1 MKLTYTTTLTR
12 RIFFAFLGFII
23 ILSVVAL
30 FVRNSVNDKLNKI
43 SQVSKDI
50 ESSRA
55 EPEKVLSLLHRADN
69 NFQQSLVNN
78 NTKLKANYQQGI
90 SLAFNKVDTLL
101 QKQVSDTSSLTSL
114 ERARIKYWHQ
124 QKAVLSNR
132 LSLLRHSFDSLQ
144 TAYMNADSTRLD
156 KTKDLNANLHFK
168 QPDIITKSNNTHKT
182 ASKRGL
188 IARIKDAI
196 DNKDVNS
203 TKHQHDTK
211 ETNAKALKVIKQ
223 NQLAYTRAL
232 QQLQHQSA
240 EQLHKQRQL
249 VTTNSYIINELGNII
264 SQIKDI
270 NYNMADEFKGI
281 ALKSYQDSTTQ
292 LNKLYLTALCLLV
305 LFSALLI
312 VFITQLHQ
320 SEILLREEIEGSVAI
335 AQQKMD
341 LLHHMSHEVRTPL
354 TAIMGFLYIFSKS
367 ELTPKQSEMIES
379 IKLSSDMMLRT
390 LNDTLDAA
398 KMEHSELTINSEPF
412 NPDYILSSVIESMGF
427 SAEKKKL
434 YLKYNFLGNKN
445 AILLG
450 DSFRLK
456 QIVVNLLSNAIKFT
470 QEGGITVN
478 AQLITNDTRLL
489 VEVTDTGAGIS
500 QEQQSGLFSK
510 FYQTNSSKE
519 QVGTGLG
526 LFICK
531 QLIKLQNGKIAV
543 KSEEGK
549 GTTFTLLIPYQKS
562 EKNLPAKAVREE

>member
-30 FVRNSVNDKLNKI
+30 FVRDSINDKLNKI

-50 ESSRA
+50 ESSRS
-55 EPEKVLSLLHRADN
+55 EPEKVLMLLHRADN
-69 NFQQSLVNN
+69 DFQQSLVKN
-78 NTKLKANYQQGI
+78 NTELKTNYQQGI

-101 QKQVSDTSSLTSL
+101 QKQVSDTSSLTSP

-124 QKAVLSNR
+124 QKAALSNR
-132 LSLLRHSFDSLQ
+132 LHLLRRSFDSLQ
-144 TAYMNADSTRLD
+144 TAYMNADSARLD

-168 QPDIITKSNNTHKT
+168 QPEIITKSGTPHK
-182 ASKRGL
+182 AAAKRGL

-203 TKHQHDTK
+203 AKHQHDTK
-211 ETNAKALKVIKQ
+211 ETNAKTLKVIKQ

-232 QQLQHQSA
+232 QQLKHQSA

-281 ALKSYQDSTTQ
+281 ALKSYQESTTQ

-379 IKLSSDMMLRT
+379 IKVSSDMMLRT

-434 YLKYNFLGNKN
+434 YLKYNFRGNKN
-445 AILLG
+445 AIVLG

-500 QEQQSGLFSK
+500 TEQQSGLFSK

-549 GTTFTLLIPYQKS
+549 GTTFTLLIPYQKN
-562 EKNLPAKAVREE
+562 EKNLPVKAESD